1 MIMKLRRSSVVQFVK
16 ARHHGMLSVIVGLLV
31 LASNAA
37 FAQEDG
43 DSEVAAFV
51 LANLLVQPGEMV
63 QGEITIDPVGGDAG
77 TFIPVSVLH
86 GSLPGPVLSLI
97 AGIHGSEYSP
107 ILSMQQLPALL
118 DPTQM
123 SGTLIVVHIANM
135 PAFTGRTVYFG
146 PTDLK
151 NLNRSFP
158 GDSSGTITERIAY
171 ALTSHVIKPADYLID
186 IHSGDANE
194 SLRPSYSAYYAEAGG
209 DDVVQQ
215 SKRIAVAFGLETVVQ
230 FAGSY
235 DSVDDAIYTSAQA
248 VTLGIPAMDVESGE
262 LGIIDDKYI
271 NPITKGV
278 LNVMREL
285 GMIEGQPDLPENP
298 LFIADRAR
306 IYSEHDGIW
315 YADPL
320 VNTGDYVTQGTKLG
334 VITDYLGR
342 ELETITAPASGVL
355 LILFGTPP
363 VNEGDAIVVIGK
375 LAEL

>member
-1 MIMKLRRSSVVQFVK
+1 MILNRDFLKDVFNAQHSGLSSVVL
-16 ARHHGMLSVIVGLLV
+16 ALV
-31 LASNAA
+31 LLTNNAA
-37 FAQEDG
+37 VAQRDVG
-43 DSEVAAFV
+43 SEVSPYR
-51 LANLLVQPGEMV
+51 LAQLIVEPGEMV
-63 QGEITIDPVGGDAG
+63 QGEIPISPSADDSG
-77 TFIPVSVLH
+77 TFIPVTVLH
-86 GSLPGPVLSLI
+86 GSKPGPVLSLI

-235 DSVDDAIYTSAQA
+235 DSIDDAIYTSAQA

-285 GMIEGQPDLPENP
+285 GMVQGQPDLPENP

-342 ELETITAPASGVL
+342 ELETITAPVSGVL